1 MNTAWKKVFC
11 KYLSTSHDYNDAT
24 LNTLLNDCAIRYG
37 KDFNTTGSTNLTA
50 NGGAFENYALYV
62 KTSTVPY
69 EQIATLDQSTGEIY
83 LLNNDYTKAVLN
95 AIGYKPNHANVPTE
109 MRSWVGVI
117 ASNGCNVATPV
128 SDFKFLASW
137 QRPIN
142 LLPIEKEE
150 REDATTNGVK
160 VNVFDFLKL
169 YDWRGCVDAGAATD
183 AGKMWDENTWFWAY
197 YGINNIRVDVR
208 TNMVTTNLNL
218 TGAAH
223 DNVKQWRTLG
233 SVTNKIDLYWS
244 DGSAKNKDDYHNFA
258 LNLSSYNAPSQNSA
272 IISYLSDIANTGQ
285 IIYYNNGEN
294 VEEFSL
300 RIPVTISYTW
310 GDIKDYF
317 ILTIKRTV
325 GH

>member
-1 MNTAWKKVFC
+1 M
-11 KYLSTSHDYNDAT
+11 
-24 LNTLLNDCAIRYG
+24 
-37 KDFNTTGSTNLTA
+37 
-50 NGGAFENYALYV
+50 
-62 KTSTVPY
+62 
-69 EQIATLDQSTGEIY
+69 
-83 LLNNDYTKAVLN
+83 NNDYTKAVLN

-109 MRSWVGVI
+109 MRAWVGVI

-244 DGSAKNKDDYHNFA
+244 DGSAKNKDDFHDFA